1 MVKRTLSPYE
11 QTHLARYGFSHIN
24 IDEYGEMPVE
34 YITGKVEFMDQVFEI
49 NKDTLIPRVETEE
62 LVALALSHAQRLA
75 AEREKIVIADVGTG
89 CGAIGITLH
98 RELQMKAIPA
108 ELFMTDVSA
117 EALEMAKR
125 NVKKLAH
132 DNKQLHVFVS
142 DLLKQYP
149 ADSSLDIIAANL
161 PYIPHDRIGSLEES
175 VKGFEPHVA
184 LDGGPEG
191 LTLIQQLLIEAESH
205 QTAGSIIILEIDY
218 THDHQFL
225 ATHLPLD
232 HYSLQVQFDS
242 FHQTRFAVL
251 QRK

>member
-1 MVKRTLSPYE
+1 MVTRTLTPYE
-11 QTHLARYGFSHIN
+11 HTHLARFGFSQIN
-24 IDEYGEMPVE
+24 INDYGEMPVE

-62 LVALALSHAQRLA
+62 LVALALEQAKKFSA
-75 AEREKIVIADVGTG
+75 ARGKITIADIGTG
-89 CGAIGITLH
+89 CGAIGITLY
-98 RELQMKAIPA
+98 RELQKLAIPA
-108 ELFMTDVSA
+108 EIYMSDISE
-117 EALEMAKR
+117 EALKMAKQ
-125 NVKKLAH
+125 NVEKLT
-132 DNKQLHVFVS
+132 NKSKQLHVFVS
-142 DLLKQYP
+142 DLLEQFP
-149 ADSSLDIIAANL
+149 SDVSLDVIAANL
-161 PYIPHDRIGSLEES
+161 PYIPHDRINSLEES
-175 VKGFEPHVA
+175 VKDFEPHVA

-191 LTLIQQLLIEAESH
+191 LTLIQTLITQASSR
-205 QTAGSIIILEIDY
+205 QTPGSIIILEIDY